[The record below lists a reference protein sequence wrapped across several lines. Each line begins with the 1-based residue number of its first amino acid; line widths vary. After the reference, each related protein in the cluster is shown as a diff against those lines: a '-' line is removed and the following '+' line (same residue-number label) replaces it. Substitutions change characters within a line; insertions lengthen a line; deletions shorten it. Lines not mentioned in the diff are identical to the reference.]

1 MIHAALI
8 VKLKSDLR
16 REYTKLMTM
25 DTYGTGNEMFNH
37 ITGGRLDAQR
47 TKCNLILAQLRE
59 IDPNAPKKDIV

>member
-1 MIHAALI
+1 
-8 VKLKSDLR
+8 
-16 REYTKLMTM
+16 MTM